1 MVTFRIY
8 GPKYPPFD
16 PLPFSDDEEEEDV
29 LPELP
34 DLTVLAPDAGKI
46 RFAEDLIEDVR
57 GGRRDRRGRR
67 GGGAR
72 GAARGGGR

>member
-1 MVTFRIY
+1 LDDVE
-8 GPKYPPFD
+8 
-16 PLPFSDDEEEEDV
+16 PLVNDEEEEEEDV

-34 DLTVLAPDAGKI
+34 DLSVIAPDAGKI